1 MFSLSRRQFFPIG
14 IDISHDVVRLVQLCR
29 HPMGGLSVN
38 AAVRR
43 PIALST
49 PATPA
54 ARLKATTEAIA
65 AALSMNEFNGRTAA
79 LSLPSEL
86 VHTRTARLAATP
98 IAGGPIPDALQAI
111 FDIHLANST
120 LRLIHAG
127 PVRHSPPDGEEVIAL
142 AVSDDELGEF
152 TQAIH
157 DCGVRPVSM
166 ETRMLSAHRAA
177 TRSGDDVPATALLEI
192 DGDWARLL
200 IARGNSVSFLKNIPV
215 SVGELIATL
224 AKTLSI
230 SVEEARELRQRTL
243 RTNAGQADDP
253 HDPVRRAVADAGRA
267 QMQLLASEVARCLR
281 YHAVTFRG
289 RQPAS
294 LIICGNEADDSQL
307 NKLLT
312 AHTGIP
318 VTRLDPFH
326 NIDTSVMRA
335 IDRAENRSE
344 WGVALGLALRSV
356 DCPAIHN
363 GSHDSVGTSLPDQ
376 MATTATERA
385 NAEVAVA

>member
-14 IDISHDVVRLVQLCR
+14 IDISHDAVRLVQLCR

-43 PIALST
+43 PITLTT

-54 ARLKATTEAIA
+54 ARLKATAEAIA
-65 AALSMNEFNGRTAA
+65 AALSMNEFNGRHAA
-79 LSLPSEL
+79 LSLPSEM
-86 VHTRTARLAATP
+86 VHTRTVRLATTP
-98 IAGGPIPDALQAI
+98 VAGGPIPDALQAI
-111 FDIHLANST
+111 FDINLANST

-127 PVRHSPPDGEEVIAL
+127 SVRHSPPDGEEVIAL
-142 AVSDDELGEF
+142 AISDDELSEF

-177 TRSGDDVPATALLEI
+177 TRSGDDTPATALLEI

-200 IARGNSVSFLKNIPV
+200 IARGSSVSFLKNIPV
-215 SVGELIATL
+215 NAAELVATL
-224 AKTLSI
+224 ARTLSI

-253 HDPVRRAVADAGRA
+253 QDPVRRAVADAGRT
-267 QMQLLASEVARCLR
+267 QMQSLASEVARCLR

-294 LIICGNEADDSQL
+294 LILCGIDADDSQL
-307 NKLLT
+307 NTLL
-312 AHTGIP
+312 ASHAAIP
-318 VTRLDPFH
+318 VTRLNPFH

-335 IDRAENRSE
+335 SDRAENRSE
-344 WGVALGLALRSV
+344 WGVAAGLALRTAN
-356 DCPAIHN
+356 CMAI
-363 GSHDSVGTSLPDQ
+363 SHSSNNSAQTGPTDNA
-376 MATTATERA
+376 ATVANERA
-385 NAEVAVA
+385 KAEVAVA